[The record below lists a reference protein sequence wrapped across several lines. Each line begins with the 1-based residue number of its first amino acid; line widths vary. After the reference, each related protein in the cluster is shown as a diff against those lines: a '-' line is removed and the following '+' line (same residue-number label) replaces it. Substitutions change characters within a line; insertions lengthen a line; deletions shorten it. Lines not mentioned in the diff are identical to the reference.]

1 MYFKVGSNV
10 IMKLRTIGI
19 YAIVLSTFIA
29 FILAMTADL
38 DRLELGAL
46 FNLILPPFV
55 GVIAIIIHLLVFWLS
70 KNKKVQ
76 IFTIVIL
83 CMYLLYVGL
92 ILQFKEGYLP
102 FPF

>member
-1 MYFKVGSNV
+1 
-10 IMKLRTIGI
+10 MKLRTIGI

-55 GVIAIIIHLLVFWLS
+55 GVIAIIIHFFVFWLS
-70 KNKKVQ
+70 KNKKFQ

-92 ILQFKEGYLP
+92 ILQFKEGYPP